1 MIDHT
6 DLETI
11 VNLVVSIRPRPALVT
26 RAQAAEML
34 GLSEPTVRKLIRL
47 KKIMLSEDG
56 KIPISEI
63 DRLILV
69 RRAA

>member
-11 VNLVVSIRPRPALVT
+11 VNLVVSIWPRPALVT